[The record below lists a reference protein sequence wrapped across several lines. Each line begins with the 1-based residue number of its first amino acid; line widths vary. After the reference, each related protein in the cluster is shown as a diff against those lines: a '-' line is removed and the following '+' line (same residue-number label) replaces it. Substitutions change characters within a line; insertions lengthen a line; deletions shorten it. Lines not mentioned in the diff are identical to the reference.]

1 MIAFL
6 FNDVDERR
14 LGALTFQKCK
24 DFKIYL
30 PAGEPMG
37 VDFDGQL
44 PISYGG
50 LNEVEEPLVC
60 FLEQGALPDPNFVR
74 RVIRA
79 AERHPDYDVY
89 HVNLRGEAAFPRR
102 VKLAKFFKMVFLQGR
117 RAPLSSFVFRT
128 AKLREKA
135 VFRADDSLDALATI
149 MACAQERP
157 IRNVWLEKLECP
169 AQPLPDDTA
178 LADARVWERIELY
191 RWTEHFFD
199 EEDYPIGVGD
209 RLDLF
214 AAQVAKLYPGRTEED
229 LKEVMS
235 HFQVAQGPLRKLRA
249 SSALK
254 NALKER
260 QKQLV

>member
-6 FNDVDERR
+6 FNHVDERP

-24 DFKIYL
+24 DFKVYL
-30 PAGEPMG
+30 PAGEPLG
-37 VDFDGQL
+37 ADFDGQL

-50 LNEVEEPLVC
+50 LNDVEEPLLC
-60 FLEQGALPDPNFVR
+60 ILEPGALPSPDFVR
-74 RVIRA
+74 RVCRTA
-79 AERHPDYDVY
+79 RRHPDYGVY
-89 HVNLRGEAAFPRR
+89 HVNLKGEAAFPRR
-102 VKLAKFFKMVFLQGR
+102 LKLEKFFKMVFLQGR

-128 AKLREKA
+128 DKLREKA

-149 MACAQERP
+149 LSCAQERP

-178 LADARVWERIELY
+178 LADARVWERIALS
-191 RWTEHFFD
+191 RWSEHFFGD
-199 EEDYPIGVGD
+199 EDYPLGVGD

-214 AAQVAKLYPGRTEED
+214 AAQVAKLYPGRPEEE
-229 LKEVMS
+229 LKELMS

-249 SSALK
+249 ASALK